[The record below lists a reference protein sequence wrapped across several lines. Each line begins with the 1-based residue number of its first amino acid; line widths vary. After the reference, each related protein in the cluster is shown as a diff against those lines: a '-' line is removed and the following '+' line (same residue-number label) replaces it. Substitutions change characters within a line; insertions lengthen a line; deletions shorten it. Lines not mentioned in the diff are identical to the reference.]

1 MGLSFQ
7 TEILKGTCESKWGFG
22 LICVGEKEEILGVV
36 YAATN
41 LTRYYRSIF
50 LRRGPMLAWWAL
62 LRILKRPKL
71 LHGLVQYFV
80 YPAMLPF
87 KEIEAEWLTMVVDRE
102 HRNRGIAKA
111 LMASLIEE
119 YRKRTIKKF
128 RSTVAIRNTITCRL
142 HDKFGF
148 TLLGT
153 FPLCG
158 DRINI
163 YKYEL

>member
-1 MGLSFQ
+1 M
-7 TEILKGTCESKWGFG
+7 
-22 LICVGEKEEILGVV
+22 
-36 YAATN
+36 
-41 LTRYYRSIF
+41 
-50 LRRGPMLAWWAL
+50 AWWAL
-62 LRILKRPKL
+62 LRILKQPKL

-80 YPAMLPF
+80 YPVRLPF

-102 HRNRGIAKA
+102 YRNRGIAKA

-128 RSTVAIRNTITCRL
+128 RSTVADRNTITCRL

-158 DRINI
+158 DQINV